1 MLFVIEIFSR
11 AKKVK
16 QSSLLFLERALLSI
30 KVNLFKNVQE
40 RKWQWK
46 LIIRFIYFQNNENVC
61 SIVHLKY
68 SNPLFTGNIYIRN
81 GSMAEHRSH
90 MCQLG
95 LCQYRNRVVETHCS
109 RILSMQCLHLW
120 ATCRDKKV
128 KRGNQFQGMEHLLQM
143 CMALSFWDSSR
154 YGISI
159 NTVQDFPVTSR

>member
-1 MLFVIEIFSR
+1 MFKRESGNGNSSSGLFTFKTMRTQYSPL
-11 AKKVK
+11 KVL
-16 QSSLLFLERALLSI
+16 QP
-30 KVNLFKNVQE
+30 
-40 RKWQWK
+40 
-46 LIIRFIYFQNNENVC
+46 FIYRQ
-61 SIVHLKY
+61 Y
-68 SNPLFTGNIYIRN
+68 IYIRN

-109 RILSMQCLHLW
+109 RILSIQCLHLW

-128 KRGNQFQGMEHLLQM
+128 KRGNQFQKMEHLLQM